1 MAMSAHQL
9 DTYQAPAEC
18 IRAAR
23 AGISEVMRL
32 LSLSREEDAERYT
45 VLLDGVVVHLQS
57 ASAILRACDSV
68 KNADLRRSVTQLQSE
83 VKTLATTLSAS
94 DRLISGWVRRLGVKS
109 AGYTERGG
117 SAPLILVKKVN
128 VTG

>member
-1 MAMSAHQL
+1 MSAQRL
-9 DTYQAPAEC
+9 DRYQAPAEC

-32 LSLSREEDAERYT
+32 LSLSREEDAERCT
-45 VLLDGVVVHLQS
+45 ALLENVVAQLQS
-57 ASAILRACDSV
+57 ASVILRDLGSV
-68 KNADLRRSVTQLQSE
+68 KNADLRRSVAQLQRD

-94 DRLISGWVRRLGVKS
+94 DRLISGWVRRLGVKN
-109 AGYTERGG
+109 AGYTERGA